1 MGRPGPAMSHPQ
13 PHKAQHSSQCRHH
26 GGGCAPISQ
35 GLGRTVLPLL
45 WQIIPCILTAEHSP
59 VSSERHAAVLS
70 TLIKELEEQVSKL
83 PNNYQLIAVTPF
95 SVVTYEF
102 SNGTCRA
109 ATKNFTTS
117 LYQTSINLLPEK
129 NTPHFAVTLYSHCHL
144 LVACPF
150 INNCFHG

>member
-1 MGRPGPAMSHPQ
+1 MGRPGPAMTHPQ

-45 WQIIPCILTAEHSP
+45 WQIIPCILMAEHSP

-70 TLIKELEEQVSKL
+70 TLIKELEEQVSRL
-83 PNNYQLIAVTPF
+83 SNNYHLIAVTPF

-102 SNGTCRA
+102 SNGTCKA

-117 LYQTSINLLPEK
+117 LYQTSINFLPEED
-129 NTPHFAVTLYSHCHL
+129 TPHFTVTLYSRCHL

-150 INNCFHG
+150 INNCFHR